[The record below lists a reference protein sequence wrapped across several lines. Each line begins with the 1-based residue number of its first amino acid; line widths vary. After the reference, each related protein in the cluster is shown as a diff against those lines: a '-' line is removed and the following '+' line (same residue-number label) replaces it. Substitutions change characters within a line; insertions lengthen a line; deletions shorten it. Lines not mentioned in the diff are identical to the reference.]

1 MRCFIKEVNS
11 QPTCV
16 CGEFKDEPGEQPCY
30 QQLEGQ
36 SGAAFSKNLAVQ
48 ALDYFQSSGILT
60 LFVFSAGIIFVSSR
74 FD

>member
-1 MRCFIKEVNS
+1 MRCFIKEIDS
-11 QPTCV
+11 QPVCV
-16 CGEFKDEPGEQPCY
+16 CGELKDEPNQKLCY

-36 SGAAFSKNLAVQ
+36 SGTDFSLNLAME

-60 LFVFSAGIIFVSSR
+60 LFILSAGIIFVSSR